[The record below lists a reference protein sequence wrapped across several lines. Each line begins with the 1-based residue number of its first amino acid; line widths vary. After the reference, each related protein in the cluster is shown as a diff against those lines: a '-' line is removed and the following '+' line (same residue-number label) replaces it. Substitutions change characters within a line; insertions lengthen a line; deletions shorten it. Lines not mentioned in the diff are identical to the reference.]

1 MISVVLASMMAMQ
14 QPAIVSRARDQFGAC
29 LSNHMRSS
37 LKAKMKPEEFETGL
51 TAACADQEAAFRKA
65 LVEVDV
71 AKGIKRAAAEGF
83 AGDQIEDYLY
93 RTKDTF
99 QMYHEEGAVPQ

>member
-14 QPAIVSRARDQFGAC
+14 QPAIVSRARDQFGTC

-37 LKAKMKPEEFETGL
+37 LKAKMKPEEFETTL

-71 AKGIKRAAAEGF
+71 GKGIKRAAAEGF
-83 AGDQIEDYLY
+83 AGEQVDDYFY
-93 RTKDTF
+93 RTKDSF
-99 QMYHEEGAVPQ
+99 LMYHEEGTLPQ